1 MKIVKRTLVMEI
13 FAGPIAIGT
22 LANGFDKSDLQKLT
36 STKVCEECNLSS
48 ADLREAELSGA
59 ILASTKLIERNWVE
73 PI

>member
-48 ADLREAELSGA
+48 ADLREADLRNVDLSA
-59 ILASTKLIERNWVE
+59 AKL
-73 PI
+73 